1 MGRTFNSL
9 IHIAASDKSK
19 STQAALVR
27 GREAE
32 REQACRE
39 MASYSGCRTILWG
52 CEGEGE
58 EESQRDRETERSETE
73 SKIQRDREAEAARE
87 TARQR

>member
-27 GREAE
+27 EREAE

-39 MASYSGCRTILWG
+39 LASYSGCRTILWG
-52 CEGEGE
+52 CDGEGK
-58 EESQRDRETERSETE
+58 EESHTD
-73 SKIQRDREAEAARE
+73 RE
-87 TARQR
+87 TARSGTERQRQQGRGSQRDSETKAS

>member
-27 GREAE
+27 E
-32 REQACRE
+32 RE
-39 MASYSGCRTILWG
+39 
-52 CEGEGE
+52 GE
-58 EESQRDRETERSETE
+58 R
-73 SKIQRDREAEAARE
+73 ARE
-87 TARQR
+87 RASLSRTGVK

>member
-27 GREAE
+27 EREAE
-32 REQACRE
+32 REQACPE
-39 MASYSGCRTILWG
+39 LASYSGCRTIPFFG
-52 CEGEGE
+52 GARARARARREPEG
-58 EESQRDRETERSETE
+58 QRDRE
-73 SKIQRDREAEAARE
+73 K
-87 TARQR
+87 